1 MHPPRFSVQDA
12 ERIPEE
18 QEMEAPVS
26 QSCHPCSVRTSG
38 TQDTLLG
45 RWWTLKITSVR
56 GVPCKYQDTN
66 KNSEY
71 EIKMAPLPSVCA
83 GIATAES
90 LSFVF

>member
-45 RWWTLKITSVR
+45 RWWTLKIYKQVS
-56 GVPCKYQDTN
+56 
-66 KNSEY
+66 
-71 EIKMAPLPSVCA
+71 M
-83 GIATAES
+83 ES
-90 LSFVF
+90 RVNIRIPTRIQSRR